1 MTSDDGTLSVRD
13 LARRVPAAPAPGER
27 YLLGLAGPP
36 GAGKSTL
43 ARRLCAELTRAGRP
57 AVVAP
62 MDGYHLRNEVLRARG
77 ALARKG
83 EPDTFDA
90 AGFVTDLRSLRRSRV
105 GEPVPWPLFDRA
117 VDEPTPAGVLVRD
130 EEIVV
135 VEGNYLL
142 LTDAE
147 APGCS
152 AVAALLDARWYLDAP
167 RAVLTERLLRR
178 HTLGGRSPAQASV
191 KVTDS
196 DLRNA
201 DLVAASRPRADA
213 VLTAQGAGYRIGR
226 VTRQG

>member
-1 MTSDDGTLSVRD
+1 MTSASDILSVRD
-13 LARRVPAAPAPGER
+13 LARRIPQGRALGQR
-27 YLLGLAGPP
+27 FLLGLAGPP

-43 ARRLCAELTRAGRP
+43 AQRLCAELTRSGRP

-90 AGFVTDLRSLRRSRV
+90 AGFVADLRALRETPI

-117 VDEPTPAGVLVRD
+117 IDEPTERGVIVCD
-130 EEIVV
+130 EDIVI

-147 APGCS
+147 APGW
-152 AVAALLDARWYLDAP
+152 AEVRGLLDACWYVDAP
-167 RAVLTERLLRR
+167 RRVLSERLLHR
-178 HTLGGRSPAQASV
+178 HIAGGRSAAEASV

-201 DLVAASRPRADA
+201 DLIVASRHRADQ
-213 VLTAQGAGYRIGR
+213 VLTAADAGYRIG
-226 VTRQG
+226 